1 MEHHTNFNDTT
12 GIKGVFHMVMKDR
25 DGNII
30 DEYEDNNVVLTTGK
44 NYILKALSTK
54 DTNLYTIK
62 NITIGNDVG
71 TGTVMSPTPATD
83 NLTEAS
89 QTDVYTTPDLNMT
102 VTYPA
107 ARKVTYTAAID
118 GAVVMASYT
127 TVPNVIYTS
136 ATLMTHGGFAIAYKR
151 FTARTISSVI
161 SVDIS
166 WTLEIL

>member
-1 MEHHTNFNDTT
+1 MSNFDDRTSV
-12 GIKGVFHMVMKDR
+12 KGTFRMVLRDI
-25 DGNII
+25 DGNIL

-44 NYILKALSTK
+44 NYILRALSTK
-54 DTNLYTIK
+54 DTNLYTIR

-71 TGTVMSPTPATD
+71 TGTVMSPQAATD
-83 NLTEAS
+83 NLTEAA
-89 QTDVYTTPDLNMT
+89 QADVYTTPDANMT
-102 VTYPA
+102 VTYPSD
-107 ARKVTYTAAID
+107 RKVTYTAAIN
-118 GAVVMASYT
+118 GAAVMAGYT

>member
-1 MEHHTNFNDTT
+1 MNNLTDKA
-12 GIKGVFHMVMKDR
+12 GISGVFEMTLRDK
-25 DGNII
+25 DGNVI
-30 DEYEDNNVVLTTGK
+30 DKYVDNNVVLTTGK

-54 DTNLYTIK
+54 DTNNFTIK

-71 TGTVMSPTPATD
+71 TGTVMSPQAATD

-89 QTDVYTTPDLNMT
+89 QTDVYTTPDLNMS
-102 VTYPA
+102 VTYPSD
-107 ARKVTYTAAID
+107 RKVTYTAAID
-118 GAVVMASYT
+118 GALVMAGYT

-136 ATLMTHGGFAIAYKR
+136 ATLMTHGGYAIAYKR